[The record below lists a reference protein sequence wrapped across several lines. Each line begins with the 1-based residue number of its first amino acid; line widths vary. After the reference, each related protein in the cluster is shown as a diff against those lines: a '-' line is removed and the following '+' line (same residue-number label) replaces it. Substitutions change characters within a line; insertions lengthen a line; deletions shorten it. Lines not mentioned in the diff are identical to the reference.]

1 MEIDPTEPEI
11 DHAISLLREVPSWDG
26 RMAVIPVD
34 PLCFWESSGTVCGE
48 HVEEACV
55 LLQEEDGSY
64 CAHVLVL
71 CAYHSKC
78 MESGLLKR
86 RTLA

>member
-1 MEIDPTEPEI
+1 METAPTEPEI
-11 DHAISLLREVPSWDG
+11 DHAISLLQEVPHWDG

-34 PLCFWESSGTVCGE
+34 PLCLWESGGVVWAE
-48 HVEEACV
+48 HLSEACV

-71 CAYHSKC
+71 CSHHAKC
-78 MESGLLKR
+78 MEAGLAKWR
-86 RTLA
+86 ELA